1 MEFDISTFLLEIVNF
16 LILIW
21 ILQRLFYKPVLAVI
35 NRRKQHIDQTLSDAQ
50 KLQQQAEELRQR
62 YENRQTQWEQEKQAA
77 LNALHREIDTQ
88 RKNQMDK
95 LLAELEQEQQKAKV
109 TLSRLQQDI
118 QQQAE
123 KRALQ
128 NGARFAGIL
137 LKQAAGPELER
148 SLCALLLEHFTEL
161 PEECKL
167 CLQTL
172 DAEKSVAVHISS
184 AFPLPA
190 ELKHKL
196 EQKLGTLINRRDVFH
211 YQQNAELIAGLRID
225 IGAWVLNANL
235 QHELTGFAEIAY
247 GTE

>member
-1 MEFDISTFLLEIVNF
+1 MDFDISTFLLEIVNF

-35 NRRKQHIDQTLSDAQ
+35 NRRKQHIDQTLNDAQ

-62 YENRQTQWEQEKQAA
+62 YENRQTQWEQEKLAA

-95 LLAELEQEQQKAKV
+95 LLADLEQEQQKAKV

-123 KRALQ
+123 KKALQ

-137 LKQAAGPELER
+137 LKQAASPELER
-148 SLCALLLEHFTEL
+148 SLCVMLLEHFTEL

-172 DAEKSVAVHISS
+172 EATKAVAVHISS

-190 ELKHKL
+190 ELKRQL
-196 EQKLGTLINRRDVFH
+196 EQKLGALIDRHDVFH
-211 YQQNAELIAGLRID
+211 FYQKPELIAGLRID

-235 QHELTGFAEIAY
+235 QHELAGFAEIAH
-247 GTE
+247 GAE